1 MLNEKLNG
9 ILIIILAIVLAIF
22 ILTVPDWVY
31 WIYCSGHNIGLW
43 SLFILC
49 QILNCLAKFFL
60 FLKSHCAINK
70 ANSTMKLIS
79 YTLF

>member
-31 WIYCSGHNIGLW
+31 WIYWLVVVIILAYGLY
-43 SLFILC
+43 LYFV
-49 QILNCLAKFFL
+49 
-60 FLKSHCAINK
+60 KS
-70 ANSTMKLIS
+70 
-79 YTLF
+79 